1 MDFGISRMKETKSDM
16 GVPLDSVGCVL
27 DSSNAMVY
35 PMLADGSTDLL
46 DDGVSL
52 RHVTEEWVDALS
64 DEDVLKVAN
73 IVDEIGISNGSFPV
87 EVFDYKTKVTKGI
100 LKSVLKLK

>member
-1 MDFGISRMKETKSDM
+1 MESELTEQIYTLKSVD
-16 GVPLDSVGCVL
+16 CVL
-27 DSSNAMVY
+27 SSLDGMVR
-35 PMLADGSTDLL
+35 PLLSDGTTDL
-46 DDGVSL
+46 DDVGTPINE
-52 RHVTEEWVDALS
+52 VTDEWVDKLS